1 MREGV
6 TMRCAILLAF
16 CLLPFTVRADVMAGA
31 DDPAFTAAFQRLLHA
46 DDPAALADLHRQ
58 AAQGNKAALVALITA
73 ETWFPLAGTQARRV
87 ASRQIDGHWITDL
100 AAALSPTAK
109 EWQGGA
115 ISPDL
120 DDQMVRALALY
131 GMGEVAKGDALLEA
145 WFNHYPKT
153 EPLPDSFADLPA
165 AAWLKA
171 AIIESRLP
179 FANNQAEAILLK
191 WLQADRI
198 EGWMAL
204 STEADFYDKR
214 SASVGQNARV
224 KDGRIARNLLWQE
237 RPAPPIPAATVAMI
251 LKNLIDR
258 PQFAP
263 VRAYCAAACRGGVPA
278 CETAFVT
285 VMGQPFHDT
294 AQLAPNQEIMSL
306 SDFFATPRGEQALL
320 HGGLTHHLGLDRDG
334 VGVLTNNPGLQAV
347 REIDACFADG
357 AMRALSPFPSAH

>member
-1 MREGV
+1 
-6 TMRCAILLAF
+6 MRCAVLLALCF
-16 CLLPFTVRADVMAGA
+16 LPCTAHAEVTVGA
-31 DDPAFTAAFQRLLHA
+31 DGPAFKAAFQRLLHA

-58 AAQGNKAALVALITA
+58 AANGNKAALVALTTA
-73 ETWFPLAGTQARRV
+73 EAWFPLAGTQAERV
-87 ASRQIDGHWITDL
+87 ALRQIDGHWISDL
-100 AAALSPTAK
+100 AAAVSPTAK

-120 DDQMVRALALY
+120 DDQLARSLALY
-131 GMGEVAKGDALLEA
+131 GLGEAAKGDALLEA
-145 WFNHYPKT
+145 WFNHYPKA
-153 EPLPDSFADLPA
+153 EPLPDSFADLSA

-179 FANNQAEAILLK
+179 FANDQAEAILLK

-204 STEADFYDKR
+204 STKADYYDKR

-224 KDGRIARNLLWQE
+224 KDGRAARDLLWQE
-237 RPAPPIPAATVAMI
+237 RPVPPIPAATVVLI
-251 LKNLIDR
+251 LKSLIDR

-263 VRAYCAAACRGGVPA
+263 VRAYCAAACPGTLPA

-294 AQLAPNQEIMSL
+294 AQLTPDQDLMPL
-306 SDFFATPRGEQALL
+306 PDFFATPRGEQALL
-320 HGGLTHHLGLDRDG
+320 HGGLMHHLGLDRHG
-334 VGVLTNNPGLQAV
+334 SGVLSDNPGLRAA
-347 REIDACFADG
+347 RNIDACFADG
-357 AMRALSPFPSAH
+357 AMRALSPFPSAE